1 MSAWYELRG
10 VRVGAVLAV
19 AAVAGF
25 LVWLFV
31 IRSDDNGGSVNVKAG
46 SGPALVSEGDIS
58 ALADKLGEPIYWA
71 GTQPGT
77 KLELTDT
84 SDGRV
89 YVRYLTGNAS
99 VGDPKPAFLTVGT
112 YPFKGA
118 FDALGKAAQ
127 KPGAIVD
134 HASNGG
140 LVVTNR
146 NQPTS
151 VYLAYPDQNFQVEVY
166 DPDPKR
172 ALSLVTS
179 GAVTPV
185 S

>member
-1 MSAWYELRG
+1 MNAWYEVRG

-25 LVWLFV
+25 LVWLLV
-31 IRSDDNGGSVNVKAG
+31 IRSDDNSGSVKVKAG
-46 SGPALVSEGDIS
+46 TGPALVSEADIS
-58 ALADKLGEPIYWA
+58 ALADKLGQPVYWA
-71 GTQPGT
+71 GSQPGT
-77 KLELTDT
+77 ELELTDT
-84 SDGRV
+84 ADGRV

-99 VGDPKPAFLTVGT
+99 VADPKPAFLTVGT

-118 FDALGKAAQ
+118 FEALQKASQ
-127 KPGAIVD
+127 KPGAVVD
-134 HASNGG
+134 HADNGG

-151 VYLAYPDQNFQVEVY
+151 VYLAYPDENFQVEVY

-179 GAVTPV
+179 GVVTPV